1 MTVIKVAVTARSGL
15 QKIVDWADLQHLW
28 VSPQRHCSVS
38 GLIVVFSGL
47 TVVFLVCLTVVFL
60 VWPEIDCSTSGL
72 IVVLWSHCSVSV
84 SPEIYCSEVFQVWP
98 EIHCRVVF
106 LSRQRYIVV

>member
-47 TVVFLVCLTVVFL
+47 TVVFLVSPEIHCSVSGLIVVFRSHCSVSGLTVVFL
-60 VWPEIDCSTSGL
+60 VSL
-72 IVVLWSHCSVSV
+72 
-84 SPEIYCSEVFQVWP
+84 
-98 EIHCRVVF
+98 
-106 LSRQRYIVV
+106 